1 MYQCGYST
9 KHLAIKYKMYVG
21 YKGKTNGKEL
31 SAKWVLSSHW
41 YYGYF
46 KLNSNVP

>member
-31 SAKWVLSSHW
+31 SAKWVCL
-41 YYGYF
+41 GIMGN
-46 KLNSNVP
+46 LN